1 MPAPVPAM
9 TERKKSKKGAQ
20 YHFLLDDMLKKTARW
35 MRILGIDADHIEKVS
50 DDVVLE
56 RAQKT
61 KRLLLT
67 MDVPLYRRCFKREIP
82 CVLVPPGNATEQIAF
97 VLKQYPAKITF
108 PRKTLC
114 PRCNG
119 ELERVPKARVKDKVF
134 PKVYARHRVFWLC
147 TNKECGKIYWEG
159 THWAR
164 IRKVADEVKRLLRK
178 KEK

>member
-1 MPAPVPAM
+1 MAG
-9 TERKKSKKGAQ
+9 RKGSQKKANVT
-20 YHFLLDDMLKKTARW
+20 FLLDDMLKKTARW

-61 KRLLLT
+61 KRPLLT

-82 CVLVPPGNATEQIAF
+82 CLLVPAGSAAEQIAF
-97 VLKQYPAKITF
+97 VLRQYPAKITF
-108 PRKTLC
+108 PKKTLC

-134 PKVYARHRVFWLC
+134 PKVYSRHRVFWLC
-147 TNKECGKIYWEG
+147 KNKKCGKIYWEG
-159 THWAR
+159 THWQR
-164 IRKVADEVKRLLRK
+164 IRKVADEVKQLLRK